1 VIVAEAGDR
10 AAVVSWDEAREV
22 LTVVLLTAAL
32 GYLTGPLVRQ
42 FASDDGYELWDDLRF
57 VLGNIDV
64 VSGMLLVGAALVV
77 CTAPA
82 DATVPALRRAASL
95 LAKAVTVLG
104 IVAMINVL
112 TARSAADSVFLR
124 ISLVVVASGP
134 GTLLAGLAAWLVD
147 RVDTTRPESG

>member
-1 VIVAEAGDR
+1 MVAEPGDR
-10 AAVVSWDEAREV
+10 ADVVSWDEAREV

-42 FASDDGYELWDDLRF
+42 FAVDNGYEFWDDLRF

-64 VSGMLLVGAALVV
+64 LSGMLLVGAALLV

-112 TARSAADSVFLR
+112 TVRSAADSVFLR
-124 ISLVVVASGP
+124 ISLVMVASGP
-134 GTLLAGLAAWLVD
+134 GTLLAGLAAWLID
-147 RVDTTRPESG
+147 RVDGTQPESG